1 MVISTTKFWLFFD
14 IRLEGVAKSQS
25 RLSGVIVKTGDQLGK
40 IIWGPCLFWVTTIQS
55 GAFGLNLVFNVA
67 TRFKWNHLTTLKP
80 SLRSSSLSRSLGSSS
95 QEMCS
100 FYLATNFIT
109 TGHVWWCCCFKYFDY
124 YALIINIMGVSITSI
139 MIIWSPISWLLL
151 TSWCLATIIQRG
163 SHTLELLSDLRVPNW
178 EKSEDFGLMTA
189 LYW

>member
-1 MVISTTKFWLFFD
+1 MIISTTKFWLFFD
-14 IRLEGVAKSQS
+14 FRLKGVAKFQS

-67 TRFKWNHLTTLKP
+67 TQFKWNHLTTLKH
-80 SLRSSSLSRSLGSSS
+80 SLRSSSLSPRSLSRSLGSSS

-109 TGHVWWCCCFKYFDY
+109 TGHVWWCSCFKYFDY
-124 YALIINIMGVSITSI
+124 YVLIINMMGVS
-139 MIIWSPISWLLL
+139 
-151 TSWCLATIIQRG
+151 R
-163 SHTLELLSDLRVPNW
+163 SHQLW
-178 EKSEDFGLMTA
+178 
-189 LYW
+189 